1 MECSSCVLLCVCA
14 RVIER
19 VCVCMYVRKG
29 ESEQERE
36 SVCTSETSCPEA
48 GRLKVPH
55 VAGDLD

>member
-1 MECSSCVLLCVCA
+1 MCA